1 MKLPARFR
9 AIDERRAVK
18 KLSKAKKEVE
28 FSWLFNRPVLV

>member
-18 KLSKAKKEVE
+18 KANKARKPVE
-28 FSWLFNRPVLV
+28 FSWLFNRTVPI